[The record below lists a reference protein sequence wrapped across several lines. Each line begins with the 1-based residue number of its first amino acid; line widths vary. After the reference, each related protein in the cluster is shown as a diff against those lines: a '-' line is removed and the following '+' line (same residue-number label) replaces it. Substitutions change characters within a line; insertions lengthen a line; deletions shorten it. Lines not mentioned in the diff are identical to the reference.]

1 MHTLALRVANIGIG
15 EHSAVLRGRFRASL
29 GWFGLGI
36 DVRANSDDAHVVS
49 CASCA
54 SSAVAAVVEPTDE
67 AWLAARA
74 AVGVPRGNRDA

>member
-1 MHTLALRVANIGIG
+1 MRTLALRVANIGIG

-54 SSAVAAVVEPTDE
+54 VAAVVEPTDE

-74 AVGVPRGNRDA
+74 AVGVPRGNGDA